1 MKLINTLTKEYL
13 NFLYNLVR
21 FFLTDFMITTSKIKF
36 MVKIDLLLMFL

>member
-21 FFLTDFMITTSKIKF
+21 FFLTDFMITKSKIE
-36 MVKIDLLLMFL
+36 IYG